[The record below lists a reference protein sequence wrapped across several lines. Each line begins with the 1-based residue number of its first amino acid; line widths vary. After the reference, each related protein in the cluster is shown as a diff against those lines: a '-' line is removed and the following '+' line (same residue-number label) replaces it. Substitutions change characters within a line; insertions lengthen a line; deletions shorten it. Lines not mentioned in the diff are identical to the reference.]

1 MGKFRQ
7 FLTELSARDMS
18 VFLFF
23 FFFFFLFPEITSLNI
38 NGFSRSL
45 PCALIM
51 WRSALAL
58 CLGKFRQFWLSNL
71 HATHTYFRLRTI
83 T

>member
-18 VFLFF
+18 VFFVFFFVFFFCFFFCFFFFF

-38 NGFSRSL
+38 NEFSRSL

-51 WRSALAL
+51 
-58 CLGKFRQFWLSNL
+58 
-71 HATHTYFRLRTI
+71 
-83 T
+83 